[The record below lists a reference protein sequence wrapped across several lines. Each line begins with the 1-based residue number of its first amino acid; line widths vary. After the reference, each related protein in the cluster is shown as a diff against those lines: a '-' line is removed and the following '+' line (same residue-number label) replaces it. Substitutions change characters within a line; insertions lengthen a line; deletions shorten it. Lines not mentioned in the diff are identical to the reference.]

1 MSWTVV
7 LVLSLGAFLLKVF
20 GFVVIGDRKFPPQ
33 IEAVIALIPLRCC
46 ARSL

>member
-33 IEAVIALIPLRCC
+33 IEAVVALSQS
-46 ARSL
+46 SLW